1 MYSALLRIGIV
12 LLQSLITL
20 ALLCDVGR
28 RSRNRLVR
36 AAAQDP
42 RLPNRPSRFIRD
54 LRPLQGLLVA
64 FVDAA
69 RASAGILNVLS
80 AHRKP
85 LPLMAIVREVSVE
98 QDRPGKGH
106 VLATSIAW
114 AGLSI
119 LLLPYF
125 VRVSRRGFVITEAGH
140 EVRRW
145 VEADSAT
152 SAALADGHGPTLS
165 PLSRRTKAL
174 AYNAAL

>member
-1 MYSALLRIGIV
+1 MYSALLRIGFV
-12 LLQSLITL
+12 VLQSLITL
-20 ALLCDVGR
+20 ALLCNVGR
-28 RSRNRLVR
+28 RSRNGLVR
-36 AAAQDP
+36 EEEDP

-54 LRPLQGLLVA
+54 LRPLQDLLVA

-145 VEADSAT
+145 VETDSAT

>member
-1 MYSALLRIGIV
+1 MYSALLRIGFV
-12 LLQSLITL
+12 VLQSLITL
-20 ALLCDVGR
+20 ALLCNVGR
-28 RSRNRLVR
+28 RSRNGLVR
-36 AAAQDP
+36 EEEDP

-54 LRPLQGLLVA
+54 LRPLQDLLVA